1 MKRKPCLPKR
11 MGMHIHDNFEL
22 KLSLQ
27 VCVDGYEYVPPN
39 WATPTGE
46 LKPSSEAFETRF
58 FEAQTV
64 YDYWTLAKYVKS
76 INQLNVKGREE
87 PFLADWKNFC
97 SKWGFLGT
105 NEKLFNPYFGFGPI
119 TEFITSY
126 SSQEGTGGFAE
137 YHKLEVG
144 SLTLIPTETGGFSYL
159 ISPVDLEEGLRA
171 ALLISENNFNA
182 KKCWDPSE
190 MQQVEFLSIRD

>member
-1 MKRKPCLPKR
+1 MQ
-11 MGMHIHDNFEL
+11 INENYEL

-27 VCVDGYEYVPPN
+27 VCVDGYEHVPSN
-39 WATPTGE
+39 WITPVGQ
-46 LKPSSEAFETRF
+46 LKPCSEAFETRF

-87 PFLADWKNFC
+87 TFLADWKNFC

-126 SSQEGTGGFAE
+126 SSQEDTGGFAE

-182 KKCWDPSE
+182 KKRWDPSE